1 MGLIKGMDVV
11 LINLTDVGNDEFNN
25 PIYEPVET
33 TVHNVLVYPATA
45 DDVVSTLDLYGKK
58 AVYKLGIP
66 KGDAHIWQDQDVRF
80 FGETFHVFTTP
91 QIGIE
96 SNVPTEWHH
105 IYMCER
111 YE

>member
-1 MGLIKGMDVV
+1 MDVV
-11 LINLTDVGNDEFNN
+11 LINLVQTGVDDFKN
-25 PIYEPVET
+25 PVYEE
-33 TVHNVLVYPATA
+33 
-45 DDVVSTLDLYGKK
+45 TLDLYGKK

-66 KGDAHIWQDQDVRF
+66 KGDSHTWQDQDIEF
-80 FGETFHVFTTP
+80 FGETFHIFTTP

-96 SNVPTEWHH
+96 ANVPTEWHH

>member
-1 MGLIKGMDVV
+1 MALIKGMDVV
-11 LINLTDVGNDEFNN
+11 LNNLVETGIDEFRNT
-25 PIYEPVET
+25 IYEPEET
-33 TVHNVLVYPATA
+33 TVSNVLVYPATA

-66 KGDAHIWQDQDVRF
+66 KGDTHVWQDQDVRF

-96 SNVPTEWHH
+96 ANVPTEWHH